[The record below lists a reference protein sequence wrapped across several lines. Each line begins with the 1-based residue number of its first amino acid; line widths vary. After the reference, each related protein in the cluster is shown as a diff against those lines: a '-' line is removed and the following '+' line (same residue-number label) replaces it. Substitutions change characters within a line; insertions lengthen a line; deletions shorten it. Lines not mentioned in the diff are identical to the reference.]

1 MIFTWRV
8 EMKYTGNDVRSH
20 RFSSKMRGYDR
31 LEVDAFL
38 FKVADWLDQSVRKNE
53 QLSLQCK
60 DLFDQY
66 NGLREEHANLQKIL
80 ISVNELRD
88 QAAAKSG
95 EMVEKAETEA
105 EELIKEAEGEAQE
118 IRATAE
124 KDISKLREE
133 IEQLTAQ
140 RDKILVDLYETVL
153 SQVRT
158 LETEGVRIGVDLAR
172 LMEETR
178 EDAPDEESENVIKLN
193 QKAEG
198 DAS

>member
-1 MIFTWRV
+1 
-8 EMKYTGNDVRSH
+8 MKFSGNDVRSH
-20 RFSSKMRGYDR
+20 SFSSKMRGYDR

-38 FKVADWLDQSVRKNE
+38 FKVADWLDQSLRKNE

-88 QAAAKSG
+88 QATAKSG
-95 EMVEKAETEA
+95 ELVEKAETDA
-105 EELIKEAEGEAQE
+105 EELIKGAEAEAER
-118 IRATAE
+118 IRAKAE
-124 KDISKLREE
+124 KDIETLREE
-133 IEQLTAQ
+133 IGQLTAQ
-140 RDKILVDLYETVL
+140 RDNILTDLYETFF
-153 SQVRT
+153 SQIRT
-158 LETEGVRIGVDLAR
+158 LETEGVRMGVDLAR
-172 LMEETR
+172 LLEE
-178 EDAPDEESENVIKLN
+178 ESKDAPDAESENVIKLN

>member
-1 MIFTWRV
+1 
-8 EMKYTGNDVRSH
+8 MKYTGNDVRSH
-20 RFSSKMRGYDR
+20 SFSNKMRGYDR

-60 DLFDQY
+60 DLFEQY

-88 QAAAKSG
+88 QATTKSG
-95 EMVEKAETEA
+95 EMVEKAETDAEEIIKKAKAEA
-105 EELIKEAEGEAQE
+105 ENILAK
-118 IRATAE
+118 AE
-124 KDISKLREE
+124 KDTEKLREE
-133 IEQLTAQ
+133 VLDIKDL
-140 RDKILVDLYETVL
+140 RDKLLMELYETFL
-153 SQVRT
+153 SQIRT
-158 LETEGVRIGVDLAR
+158 LEIEGVRMGVDLTR
-172 LMEETR
+172 LLEE
-178 EDAPDEESENVIKLN
+178 ESEEVADEENENVIKLN

>member
-1 MIFTWRV
+1 MN
-8 EMKYTGNDVRSH
+8 YTGNDVRSH
-20 RFSSKMRGYDR
+20 SFSSKMRGYDR

-60 DLFDQY
+60 DLFEQY

-95 EMVEKAETEA
+95 ELVEKAETDA
-105 EELIKEAEGEAQE
+105 ETLIKEANAEAKG
-118 IRATAE
+118 IRAKAE
-124 KDISKLREE
+124 KDIEKLREE

-140 RDKILVDLYETVL
+140 RDKILADLYETFL
-153 SQVRT
+153 SQIRT
-158 LETEGVRIGVDLAR
+158 LETEGVRMGVDLAR
-172 LMEETR
+172 LMEEAS
-178 EDAPDEESENVIKLN
+178 EDAPDEESENVIKLS

>member
-1 MIFTWRV
+1 
-8 EMKYTGNDVRSH
+8 MKFSGNDVRSH
-20 RFSSKMRGYDR
+20 SFSSKMRGYDR

-66 NGLREEHANLQKIL
+66 NRLREEHANLQKIL

-88 QAAAKSG
+88 QATAKSD
-95 EMVEKAETEA
+95 ELVEKAETDA
-105 EELIKEAEGEAQE
+105 EETIRKAEAEAEG
-118 IRATAE
+118 IRAKAE
-124 KDISKLREE
+124 KDTEKLREE
-133 IEQLTAQ
+133 IEGLTTQ
-140 RDKILVDLYETVL
+140 RDKILTDLYETFL
-153 SQVRT
+153 SQMRT
-158 LETEGVRIGVDLAR
+158 LETEGVRMGVDLAR
-172 LMEETR
+172 LLDEES
-178 EDAPDEESENVIKLN
+178 EEVADEESENVIKLN

>member
-1 MIFTWRV
+1 
-8 EMKYTGNDVRSH
+8 MKYTGYDVRSH
-20 RFSSKMRGYDR
+20 SFSSKMRGYDR

-60 DLFDQY
+60 DLFEQY

-88 QAAAKSG
+88 QATAKSG
-95 EMVEKAETEA
+95 ELVQKAETDA
-105 EELIKEAEGEAQE
+105 EELIKDASAEAEK
-118 IRATAE
+118 IRSKAE
-124 KDISKLREE
+124 KDIEELREE
-133 IEQLTAQ
+133 IASLTEQRENL
-140 RDKILVDLYETVL
+140 LMELYETFL
-153 SQVRT
+153 SQT
-158 LETEGVRIGVDLAR
+158 QMLEVQGVRMGVDLAR
-172 LMEETR
+172 LHEASDEV
-178 EDAPDEESENVIKLN
+178 PDDESENVIKLN

>member
-1 MIFTWRV
+1 
-8 EMKYTGNDVRSH
+8 MKYTGNDVRSH
-20 RFSSKMRGYDR
+20 SFSNKMRGYDR

-60 DLFDQY
+60 DLFEQY

-88 QAAAKSG
+88 QATTKSG
-95 EMVEKAETEA
+95 EMVEKAETDAEEIIKKASAEA
-105 EELIKEAEGEAQE
+105 EK
-118 IRATAE
+118 IRKKAE
-124 KDISKLREE
+124 KDTEKLREE
-133 IEQLTAQ
+133 VLDIKDL
-140 RDKILVDLYETVL
+140 RDKLLMELYETFL
-153 SQVRT
+153 SQIRT
-158 LETEGVRIGVDLAR
+158 LEIEGVRMGVDLTR
-172 LMEETR
+172 LLEE
-178 EDAPDEESENVIKLN
+178 ESEEVADEENENVIKLN

>member
-1 MIFTWRV
+1 
-8 EMKYTGNDVRSH
+8 MKYTGHDVRSH

-31 LEVDAFL
+31 LEVDAYL

-95 EMVEKAETEA
+95 EMVEKAETDA
-105 EELIKEAEGEAQE
+105 EELINEAEVEANK
-118 IRATAE
+118 ILVKAE
-124 KDISKLREE
+124 QDTEKLREE
-133 IEQLTAQ
+133 IARLTEQ
-140 RDKILVDLYETVL
+140 RDKILADLYETFL
-153 SQVRT
+153 SQIRT
-158 LETEGVRIGVDLAR
+158 LEVEGVRMGVDLAR
-172 LMEETR
+172 LHEEG
-178 EDAPDEESENVIKLN
+178 EEVPDEKSENVIKLN

>member
-1 MIFTWRV
+1 
-8 EMKYTGNDVRSH
+8 MKYTGHDVRSH

-31 LEVDAFL
+31 LEVDAYL
-38 FKVADWLDQSVRKNE
+38 FKVADWLDKSVRKNE

-95 EMVEKAETEA
+95 EMVEKAETDS
-105 EELIKEAEGEAQE
+105 EELINEAEAEAKK
-118 IRATAE
+118 IRARAE
-124 KDISKLREE
+124 QDTEKLREE
-133 IEQLTAQ
+133 IARLTEQ
-140 RDKILVDLYETVL
+140 RDKILADLYETFL
-153 SQVRT
+153 SQIRT
-158 LETEGVRIGVDLAR
+158 LEVEGVRMGVDLAR
-172 LMEETR
+172 LHEEG
-178 EDAPDEESENVIKLN
+178 EEVPDEESENVIKLN

>member
-1 MIFTWRV
+1 MN
-8 EMKYTGNDVRSH
+8 YTGNDVRSH
-20 RFSSKMRGYDR
+20 SFSSKMRGYDR

-60 DLFDQY
+60 DLFEQY

-95 EMVEKAETEA
+95 ELVEKAETDA
-105 EELIKEAEGEAQE
+105 ETLIKEANAEAKG

-124 KDISKLREE
+124 KDIEKLREE

-140 RDKILVDLYETVL
+140 RDKILADLYEAFL
-153 SQVRT
+153 SQIRT
-158 LETEGVRIGVDLAR
+158 LETEGVRMGVDLAR
-172 LMEETR
+172 LMEEAS

>member
-1 MIFTWRV
+1 
-8 EMKYTGNDVRSH
+8 MKYTGYDVRSH
-20 RFSSKMRGYDR
+20 SFSSKMRGYDR

-60 DLFDQY
+60 DLFEQY

-88 QAAAKSG
+88 QATAKSG
-95 EMVEKAETEA
+95 ELVQKAETDA
-105 EELIKEAEGEAQE
+105 EELIRDASAEAEK
-118 IRATAE
+118 IRSKAE
-124 KDISKLREE
+124 KDIEELREE
-133 IEQLTAQ
+133 IASLTEQRENL
-140 RDKILVDLYETVL
+140 LMELYETFL
-153 SQVRT
+153 SQT
-158 LETEGVRIGVDLAR
+158 QMLEVQGVRMGVDLAR
-172 LMEETR
+172 LHGESDEV
-178 EDAPDEESENVIKLN
+178 PDDESENVIKLN

>member
-1 MIFTWRV
+1 
-8 EMKYTGNDVRSH
+8 MKYTGNDVRSH
-20 RFSSKMRGYDR
+20 SFSNKIRGYDR

-53 QLSLQCK
+53 QLSMQCK

-66 NGLREEHANLQKIL
+66 NQLREEHANLQKIL

-88 QAAAKSG
+88 QVTAKSG
-95 EMVEKAETEA
+95 EMVEKAETDA
-105 EELIKEAEGEAQE
+105 EELIKEAETEAE
-118 IRATAE
+118 RIRAKAE
-124 KDISKLREE
+124 KDIEKLHEE
-133 IEQLTAQ
+133 ISSLTER
-140 RDKILVDLYETVL
+140 RDKLLMEMYETFL
-153 SQVRT
+153 SQIRT
-158 LETEGVRIGVDLAR
+158 LETQGVRMGVDLAR
-172 LMEETR
+172 LLEEEG

>member
-1 MIFTWRV
+1 
-8 EMKYTGNDVRSH
+8 MKYTGNDVRSH
-20 RFSSKMRGYDR
+20 SFSNKMRGYDR

-60 DLFDQY
+60 DLFEQY

-88 QAAAKSG
+88 QATTKSG
-95 EMVEKAETEA
+95 EMVEKAETDAEEIIKKANAEA
-105 EELIKEAEGEAQE
+105 EK
-118 IRATAE
+118 IRKKAE
-124 KDISKLREE
+124 KDTEKLREE
-133 IEQLTAQ
+133 VLDIKDL
-140 RDKILVDLYETVL
+140 RDKLLMELYETFL
-153 SQVRT
+153 SQIRT
-158 LETEGVRIGVDLAR
+158 LEIEGVRMGVDLTR
-172 LMEETR
+172 LLEE
-178 EDAPDEESENVIKLN
+178 ESEEVADEENENVIKLN

>member
-1 MIFTWRV
+1 MN
-8 EMKYTGNDVRSH
+8 YTGNDVRSH
-20 RFSSKMRGYDR
+20 SFSSKMRGYDR

-60 DLFDQY
+60 DLFEQY

-88 QAAAKSG
+88 QVAAKSD
-95 EMVEKAETEA
+95 ELVEKAETDA
-105 EELIKEAEGEAQE
+105 ETLIKEANAEAAG
-118 IRATAE
+118 IRAKAE
-124 KDISKLREE
+124 KDIEKLREE

-140 RDKILVDLYETVL
+140 RDKILADLYEAFL
-153 SQVRT
+153 SQIRT
-158 LETEGVRIGVDLAR
+158 LETEGVRMGVDLAR
-172 LMEETR
+172 LMEEAS

>member
-1 MIFTWRV
+1 
-8 EMKYTGNDVRSH
+8 MKYTGYDVRSH
-20 RFSSKMRGYDR
+20 SFSSKMRGYDR

-60 DLFDQY
+60 DLFEQY

-88 QAAAKSG
+88 QATAKSG
-95 EMVEKAETEA
+95 ELVQKAETDA
-105 EELIKEAEGEAQE
+105 EELIKDASAEAEK
-118 IRATAE
+118 IRSKAE
-124 KDISKLREE
+124 KDIEELREE
-133 IEQLTAQ
+133 IASLTEQRENL
-140 RDKILVDLYETVL
+140 LMELYETFL
-153 SQVRT
+153 SQT
-158 LETEGVRIGVDLAR
+158 QMLEVQGVRMGVDLAR
-172 LMEETR
+172 LHGESDEV
-178 EDAPDEESENVIKLN
+178 PDDESENVIKLN

>member
-1 MIFTWRV
+1 
-8 EMKYTGNDVRSH
+8 MKFTGNDVRSH
-20 RFSSKMRGYDR
+20 SFSSKMRGYDR

-88 QAAAKSG
+88 QATAKSG
-95 EMVEKAETEA
+95 ELVEKAETDA
-105 EELIKEAEGEAQE
+105 GELIKEAEAEAE
-118 IRATAE
+118 KIREKAE
-124 KDISKLREE
+124 KDIEKLREE
-133 IEQLTAQ
+133 ISSLTE
-140 RDKILVDLYETVL
+140 RREKILTDIYETLL
-153 SQVRT
+153 SQMQA
-158 LETEGVRIGVDLAR
+158 LEAQGVRMGVDLPR
-172 LMEETR
+172 LMEEER
-178 EDAPDEESENVIKLN
+178 EDAHDEESENVIKLN